1 MKHKPHSHR
10 PIHHQP
16 AKQTMATL
24 AGARPGHEV
33 AIVGFAGGAGDLH
46 ERLLAYGLIPGRTL
60 RVLAQKPLTVVQIE
74 HTELALER
82 ELAQCVEIAGG

>member
-16 AKQTMATL
+16 AALTL
-24 AGARPGHEV
+24 AGARPGHDV

-60 RVLAQKPLTVVQIE
+60 RVLAQKPLTVVRIE

>member
-10 PIHHQP
+10 PIHHQL
-16 AKQTMATL
+16 AKPTL

-33 AIVGFAGGAGDLH
+33 AIVGFAGGTGDLH

-60 RVLAQKPLTVVQIE
+60 RVLAQKPLTVVQVE

-82 ELAQCVEIAGG
+82 ELADCVEVAAG

>member
-16 AKQTMATL
+16 AKPTL

-60 RVLAQKPLTVVQIE
+60 RVLAQKPLTVVQVE

-82 ELAQCVEIAGG
+82 ELADCVEVAAG